1 MTAICTDLQTEIKLP
16 IGSYEQAPGT
26 LSLPELIEIAIYTV
40 QKINNYPKRLGKT
53 VEDYFHLLY
62 PDEIKAYLMRQAIN
76 AGIGQNKG
84 LRAAVPRAKL
94 IKNIR
99 TLCQLPSGQ
108 QSAVLCLI
116 LDKADELA
124 VYSSVKDAYEV
135 KMYGG

>member
-1 MTAICTDLQTEIKLP
+1 MTVIFAEMQSGIKP
-16 IGSYEQAPGT
+16 TNGANEYGTGT

-62 PDEIKAYLMRQAIN
+62 PDEIKAHLMRQAIN
-76 AGIGQNKG
+76 SDIDQGEK
-84 LRAAVPRAKL
+84 LRTMPRAKL

-99 TLCQLPSGQ
+99 TLCQLPFGQ
-108 QSAVLCLI
+108 QSAVICLI

-124 VYSSVKDAYEV
+124 VYSSAKDAYEV
-135 KMYGG
+135 ETYGE